1 MECKDKFGAK
11 GCVYES
17 GELIANILLYQ
28 PDFRETPAPQKLGR
42 RYCYMLNEGS
52 DTCYVRDNS
61 NSTEQPSIPDST
73 EQSPIVDSTEQS
85 PFNSKDRRSI
95 DWWSK

>member
-1 MECKDKFGAK
+1 
-11 GCVYES
+11 
-17 GELIANILLYQ
+17 
-28 PDFRETPAPQKLGR
+28 
-42 RYCYMLNEGS
+42 MLNEGS

-85 PFNSKDRRSI
+85 PINSEDRRSI